1 MIFIKKEGTNLV
13 NRRHEAGEGL
23 LYEGLIGSTEHQKM
37 CSVGVNKYL
46 LPFKCLSTSIQHQ
59 LVKGRNEPGVIGW
72 LN

>member
-1 MIFIKKEGTNLV
+1 MRL
-13 NRRHEAGEGL
+13 GEGL

-59 LVKGRNEPGVIGW
+59 LVKGREAKVGKSWAI
-72 LN
+72 